1 MKATVDAFDGTV
13 TLYAMDENDPVLQTW
28 MKAFPG
34 MVQPHETISDELR
47 AHFRY
52 PEDMFKVQRE
62 LLTKYHVKN
71 AQEFYST
78 QTFWNVPQDPTIEG
92 GLDPNSDTANQPPY
106 YVYAQAP
113 GQDKPTFQI
122 TSALTPL
129 ARQYLAAWM
138 TVSSDPEDY
147 GKMTVLKLPTGGGQQ
162 LEGPVQVQNA
172 FQSNPKFTQD
182 RTLLGNQSVD
192 IIYGN
197 LLTLPVAGGFLY
209 VEPVYI
215 QQRNAQSYPQLARVL
230 VSFGGRI
237 GVASTLNEALDEVF
251 GEGTGEAATGP
262 AQEEAGGDGSG
273 DDEQQQA
280 PPPKDEQREP
290 DQQKTPPQDSGD
302 SDMDQAVADILG
314 RKACDLAYTHFALGG
329 NLGVRW
335 VLP

>member
-1 MKATVDAFDGTV
+1 
-13 TLYAMDENDPVLQTW
+13 
-28 MKAFPG
+28 
-34 MVQPHETISDELR
+34 
-47 AHFRY
+47 
-52 PEDMFKVQRE
+52 MFKVQRE

-215 QQRNAQSYPQLARVL
+215 QQRTPRAIRSSPGCWCR
-230 VSFGGRI
+230 S
-237 GVASTLNEALDEVF
+237 VAGSESPRPSTRHWTRCSV
-251 GEGTGEAATGP
+251 
-262 AQEEAGGDGSG
+262 
-273 DDEQQQA
+273 
-280 PPPKDEQREP
+280 REP
-290 DQQKTPPQDSGD
+290 VRRPPDPRRKKPVVTAAVMTSNSRHRLRRTSSASPTNRRRRRRTAGTATWTKRWPISGPRCG
-302 SDMDQAVADILG
+302 S
-314 RKACDLAYTHFALGG
+314 
-329 NLGVRW
+329 
-335 VLP
+335 